1 MKILILLLVSSHLY
15 ANTCLILN
23 GLWQGDCL
31 YRSEA
36 YGDLSGDI
44 EFQFKQNNCQ
54 SIEINQ
60 QKIDIPGQITNQSVE
75 NDEIT
80 TTKLSVQWN
89 SESQNKLQYIYQYQY
104 QKSGLIKDNVQLTG
118 FFEKKENVLQLTQ
131 KGLVDQDPVQIFCD
145 LKLRSR

>member
-1 MKILILLLVSSHLY
+1 MKILFLILISTSCFANSCLV
-15 ANTCLILN
+15 LN
-23 GLWQGDCL
+23 GLWQGNCL

-36 YGDLSGDI
+36 YGDLAGDI
-44 EFQFKQNNCQ
+44 EFQFKQKNCQ

-60 QKIDIPGQITNQSVE
+60 QKIEIPGELTNQIVE

-89 SESQNKLQYIYQYQY
+89 SSNQSQLQYIYQYQY
-104 QKSGLIKDNVQLTG
+104 QKGGIIKDNVQLNG
-118 FFEKKENVLQLTQ
+118 FFEKKGQVLQLTQ
-131 KGLVDQDPVQIFCD
+131 NGIVDQDPVQIFCD

>member
-1 MKILILLLVSSHLY
+1 MKLLLFLLIPTFSF
-15 ANTCLILN
+15 ANSCLILN

-31 YRSEA
+31 YRSIA

-44 EFQFKQNNCQ
+44 EFRFKQNNCQ

-60 QKIDIPGQITNQSVE
+60 QKIKIPGEFNNQVVE

-80 TTKLSVQWN
+80 TTQLKVQWN
-89 SESQNKLQYIYQYQY
+89 PEAQNKLQYIYQYQY
-104 QKSGLIKDNVQLTG
+104 QKSGVVRDSVQLNG
-118 FFEKKENVLQLTQ
+118 FFEMKGQVLQLTQ
-131 KGLVDQDPVQIFCD
+131 KGTVDQDPVQIFCD